1 MRRPPSSD
9 RVRPRRAVACGG
21 IAALALSTL
30 VPLSA
35 ASADEVTDLGTAS
48 DYGAADAP
56 SGLQAESSPTGAWF
70 VQTAGTPSVQGGS
83 VSTNSRHADAAIDEA
98 EDLGLDVDVRETY
111 SQLWTGF
118 SAEMSDYDAAA
129 LAEADSVQAVFPVLT
144 VALPP
149 EQASSTTPEM
159 VSALAMT
166 GADIVQS
173 ELGYTGEGIQVGILD
188 TGVDYDHPDLGG
200 SGEGT
205 SFPTER
211 VPKGYDFVGDD
222 YNADASSPAYQPEP
236 EPDEDPDDCY
246 GHGTHVAGIVG
257 ASGDPAEGGVRGVA
271 PGVTFGA
278 YRVFGCNGSTD
289 TDIMLAAM
297 EMALDDGMDVLNMS
311 VGAGFASWPEY
322 PTAVASDNLT
332 DAGMVVVASIGNDGE
347 LGTWSAGAPGVSNS
361 AIGVASYDNT
371 TFTTNMF
378 RTSPDDASYAYTTA
392 SGSPTAPTTGGA
404 PLALPAEGEEEACDP
419 LTGDFTDQIVVVSRG
434 TCAFYD
440 KAVNVQDTGA
450 AGVVLHNNE
459 PGLINPTVEG
469 EVEITI
475 PVVSVSLESG
485 MAITE
490 AVAADEATDLVWTDE
505 TVTQPNPTGG
515 LVSSFSSY
523 GMTADLKLKPDLGA
537 PGGQIWST
545 IPLENGGYGSM
556 SGTSMSSPHVA
567 GAAAL
572 MLEARDDLAP
582 AQVKELMQNTAD
594 PKLWALAPDHG
605 YLGPVIRQG
614 GGLLDIDDAILSTVA
629 ASPGALNLGESEAGL
644 SSQTV
649 TLTNSGDSAVTYTL
663 SYEDTVATYGDP
675 TNPTFGYAPSQVDLP
690 SEVTVAAGE
699 QATFEV
705 TIAPNP
711 GLEQAQYG
719 GYVTLTPAEGE
730 PLRIPYAGFAGDYQS
745 LPLMTDIGYGLPT
758 LGSLAECERFIGVDC
773 VMGGSYDLEPD
784 GTTYTMKDGDVPTV
798 LVHLQHPAQQLSMTV
813 YASHDGERGAQFGP
827 TATFLDEEY
836 LGRDATAASFTPY
849 TWDGRLDSGYQRGHR
864 NDDWRVPDG
873 DYIVEI
879 TAVSALGDAAS
890 AEESQTV
897 YTSEFTIDRNN
908 NGNPWWETLLQ
919 MFHVPL
925 HLWDDVFCAISGL
938 CPAPGH
944 GGGHGGR

>member
-1 MRRPPSSD
+1 MRRPSSSD
-9 RVRPRRAVACGG
+9 RVRRRRAVASGG

-48 DYGAADAP
+48 DYGAAEAP
-56 SGLQAESSPTGAWF
+56 SGLQAQSSPTGAWF
-70 VQTAGTPSVQGGS
+70 VQTAGTPSAQGGS

-111 SQLWTGF
+111 SHLWTGF
-118 SAEMSDYDAAA
+118 SAEMSDHDAAV
-129 LAEADSVQAVFPVLT
+129 LAEAETVQAVFPVLT

-149 EQASSTTPEM
+149 DAASSTTPEM

-173 ELGYTGEGIQVGILD
+173 ELGYTGTGIQVGILD

-200 SGEGT
+200 DGEGT
-205 SFPTER
+205 SFPTAR
-211 VPKGYDFVGDD
+211 VTKGYDFVGDD
-222 YNADASSPAYQPEP
+222 YNADPSSPDYQPTP
-236 EPDEDPDDCY
+236 KPDDDPDDCY

-271 PGVTFGA
+271 PDVTFGA

-311 VGAGFASWPEY
+311 VGASFAAWPEY

-371 TFTTNMF
+371 MTTANVFT
-378 RTSPDDASYAYTTA
+378 TSPDGADYPYTTA
-392 SGSPTAPTTGGA
+392 AGAPVTPKSGQA
-404 PLALPAEGEEEACDP
+404 PLALPAAGQEEACTP

-440 KAVNVQDTGA
+440 KAVNVQETGA
-450 AGVVLHNNE
+450 AGMVLYNNV

-469 EVEITI
+469 EIPITI

-485 MAITE
+485 TAI
-490 AVAADEATDLVWTDE
+490 VAAVSAGEATDLVWTDR
-505 TVTQPNPTGG
+505 TVSQPSPTGG
-515 LVSSFSSY
+515 LISSFSSY

-537 PGGQIWST
+537 PGGNIWST
-545 IPLENGGYGSM
+545 IPLEQGGYGSM

-567 GAAAL
+567 GAVAL
-572 MLEARDDLAP
+572 MLDARDDLSP
-582 AQVKELMQNTAD
+582 AQIKELLQNTAD
-594 PKLWALAPDHG
+594 PALWALAPDYG
-605 YLGPVIRQG
+605 YLGPVFRQG
-614 GGLLDIDDAILSTVA
+614 GGLLDIDDAIESTVA
-629 ASPGALNLGESEAGL
+629 ASPGALNLGESEAGP
-644 SSQTV
+644 STQTV
-649 TLTNSGDSAVTYTL
+649 TLTNTGDATVTYAL
-663 SYEDTVATYGDP
+663 SYEDAVSTSGDP
-675 TNPTFGYAPSQVDLP
+675 NNPSFSYAPSRVQLPAQV
-690 SEVTVAAGE
+690 SVGAG
-699 QATFEV
+699 QTATFQV
-705 TIAPNP
+705 TIAPNTR
-711 GLEQAQYG
+711 LDLAQYG
-719 GYVTLTPAEGE
+719 GYLVLTPGEGE

-745 LPLMTDIGYGLPT
+745 LPLMTDIGHGLPT
-758 LGSLAECERFIGVDC
+758 LSSLAACDRFIGVDC
-773 VMGGSYDLEPD
+773 VMGGSYDLKPD
-784 GTTYTMKDGDVPTV
+784 GATYTMKNGDVPTV
-798 LVHLQHPAQQLSMTV
+798 LVHLQHPAQELDMTV

-827 TATFLDEEY
+827 TATFLDEAY
-836 LGRDATAASFTPY
+836 LGRDPASSFTPY
-849 TWDGRLDSGYQRGHR
+849 TWDGRLDSGHQRGHR
-864 NDDWRVPDG
+864 NTDWRVPDG
-873 DYIVEI
+873 DYIIGI
-879 TAVSALGDAAS
+879 TAVSALGDATDPD
-890 AEESQTV
+890 ESQTE
-897 YTSEFTIDRNN
+897 YTAEFTIDRNN

-919 MFHVPL
+919 MFNVPF
-925 HLWDDVFCAISGL
+925 HLWHDVYCAISDL

-944 GGGHGGR
+944 GGGHGRR